1 MFKGLAN
8 LAGLMKQVGQIS
20 GKMQA
25 VQDELK
31 AKRIIGSAGA
41 GMVEVE
47 MNGLGEMLRLTI
59 DPKLIERGEREMIE
73 DLIPAAVNQA
83 QVEIKKAH
91 GEAMRGATEGLGI
104 PGIDDAISK
113 MTGAGPA
120 TEAPPTEPPATDE
133 PPAPDSK
140 EE

>member
-1 MFKGLAN
+1 LFKGLAN

-31 AKRIIGSAGA
+31 AKRIIGSSGA

-59 DPKLIERGEREMIE
+59 DPKLIEGGEREMIE
-73 DLIPAAVNQA
+73 DLIPAAVNEA
-83 QVEIKKAH
+83 QVEVKRAH

-104 PGIDDAISK
+104 PGIDDAIAK
-113 MTGAGPA
+113 MTGAGGTPQ
-120 TEAPPTEPPATDE
+120 TPPTDPPVTD

-140 EE
+140 EQ